1 MSVQTSKIGIL
12 NPIMSF
18 LSIIII
24 GIVISQYLVKDESSE
39 LPIIIGSIVLAL
51 LVAIIELRVMVR
63 SYKTAPTI
71 VMSKP
76 LTEEERKDRLAR
88 FVAEL
93 FKEDIPFE
101 EVDQQNKSNT
111 SDNDL
116 NDSSDNGY

>member
-1 MSVQTSKIGIL
+1 
-12 NPIMSF
+12 MSF